1 MSADRWLTY
10 ADAASLLGVQV
21 DSLRH
26 RARREHWGKRMGNE
40 GKALVLVPL
49 DSIPPPG
56 EPLGEPAGYAATPP
70 APPRPARRPDDR
82 EGDRVAAHLAHIAE
96 LERRVGELG
105 AELAAARGE
114 RDRERGERHGERD
127 RADRVTAEL
136 ADLARQFATT
146 TATAAAEGRARE
158 TALEVRLDAAR
169 AEMAALR
176 DRPWWKRFAGLARGA

>member
-1 MSADRWLTY
+1 MALSTDRWLTY
-10 ADAASLLGVQV
+10 ADAAALLGVQV

-49 DSIPPPG
+49 DQVPPPG
-56 EPLGEPAGYAATPP
+56 EPLGESGGDAPASP
-70 APPRPARRPDDR
+70 ALPRLARRPDAR
-82 EGDRVAAHLAHIAE
+82 EDYQVATHLAHIAE

-105 AELAAARGE
+105 ADLAAARGE
-114 RDRERGERHGERD
+114 RDRERGERHSERD

-136 ADLARQFATT
+136 ADLARQFAAT

-158 TALEVRLDAAR
+158 TALESRIEAVR
-169 AEMAALR
+169 AEAMALR
-176 DRPWWKRFAGLARGA
+176 NRSWWRRLAR

>member
-49 DSIPPPG
+49 DSVPPPG
-56 EPLGEPAGYAATPP
+56 EPLGEPAGYAA
-70 APPRPARRPDDR
+70 APPTPSRPARRPDDR

-114 RDRERGERHGERD
+114 RDRERDERHGERD

-136 ADLARQFATT
+136 ADLARQFAAT
-146 TATAAAEGRARE
+146 TATAAAEARARE
-158 TALEVRLDAAR
+158 TALESRIEAVR
-169 AEMAALR
+169 AEAAALR
-176 DRPWWKRFAGLARGA
+176 DRPWWRRIAG